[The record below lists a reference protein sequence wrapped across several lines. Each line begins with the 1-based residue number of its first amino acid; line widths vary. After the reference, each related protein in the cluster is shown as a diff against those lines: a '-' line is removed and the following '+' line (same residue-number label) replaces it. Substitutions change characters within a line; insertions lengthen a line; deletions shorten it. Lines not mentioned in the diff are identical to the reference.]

1 MGQVAR
7 AEHPAASP
15 WWPAGIYVGSV
26 DAMPEVHVAVHVTGG
41 VRRVSSR
48 TGAGAVAGRHG
59 GPGTPCRGC
68 MWRRGGGGRRVDV
81 RLGGTGGGGGALEG
95 VPPSLRRSH
104 LQVGVPVRGPG
115 VERCRTSSVA
125 SSELAIAVVGT
136 SLMASRY
143 GLAVPLGDRS
153 CAASTST
160 SLVSSPSVRVDGVR
174 VLMKFLQACAVTPS
188 QVPVGAVRVRE
199 LDVLRA
205 PVHQPG
211 RQVRPRPPAW
221 TCFGW
226 PWRCTRSPRRCSATR
241 SGPSPPPR
249 WSSGCPR
256 CLPHVA

>member
-1 MGQVAR
+1 MVAAPSRGFRLAFDGPIYRSAYRYAAPAWSAAGLLRWPR
-7 AEHPAASP
+7 A
-15 WWPAGIYVGSV
+15 
-26 DAMPEVHVAVHVTGG
+26 
-41 VRRVSSR
+41 
-48 TGAGAVAGRHG
+48 
-59 GPGTPCRGC
+59 
-68 MWRRGGGGRRVDV
+68 
-81 RLGGTGGGGGALEG
+81 
-95 VPPSLRRSH
+95 SLRS
-104 LQVGVPVRGPG
+104 PY
-115 VERCRTSSVA
+115 
-125 SSELAIAVVGT
+125 VVGT

-160 SLVSSPSVRVDGVR
+160 SLVSSPSVRVDGVH
-174 VLMKFLQACAVTPS
+174 VLMKFLPACAVTPS

-241 SGPSPPPR
+241 SGPSPPLDGPLDAPDVSRTWPR
-249 WSSGCPR
+249 RTGNYGICGLDIGADRFLGGGPPR
-256 CLPHVA
+256 LARSAPAPAPLWPP